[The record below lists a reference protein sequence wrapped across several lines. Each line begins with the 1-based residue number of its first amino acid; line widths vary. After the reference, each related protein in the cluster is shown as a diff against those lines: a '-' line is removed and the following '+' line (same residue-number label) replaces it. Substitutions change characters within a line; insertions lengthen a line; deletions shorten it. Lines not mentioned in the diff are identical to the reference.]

1 MTAGAITVIKTALA
15 ISTAVLSIL
24 AAGLWWRSAVVKVS
38 PEGANRMREKHFAKH
53 GRSGYATWTLFDG
66 SDMEFTLKRQSEWSR
81 WLRSRHPLPRSAS
94 RFTSR
99 LIGSRPGSRCLVRPI
114 IRRPRPLS
122 QLPNFGRSFISALR
136 PLLAPDLRTRM
147 S

>member
-1 MTAGAITVIKTALA
+1 VIKTALA

-38 PEGANRMREKHFAKH
+38 PERANRMREKHFAKH
-53 GRSGYATWTLFDG
+53 GRWGYATWTLFDG

-81 WLRSRHPLPRSAS
+81 WQQPLPRPAS

-99 LIGSRPGSRCLVRPI
+99 LTGSRPRSRCLIRP
-114 IRRPRPLS
+114 S
-122 QLPNFGRSFISALR
+122 CGRSAAYIRIPITVVHSGHTELSS
-136 PLLAPDLRTRM
+136 T
-147 S
+147 